1 MMSTKASLVKLARA
15 GVLLVGVALL
25 IAACGR
31 ATPPALTSPPQASE
45 QESAYPQPPAQQ
57 QAYPSAQQ
65 APALS
70 PAEMAYAPP
79 GAEDARTA
87 RYPNPIVVYVRQT
100 PAGVIERW
108 TFYQTGR
115 VLKPDGSEE
124 MLSPD
129 QVKPIFDVAT
139 SSDFQKLEGT
149 FRPADTCPDCDTY
162 RIIIYGPHE
171 PVDITVVGQPE
182 DLPAPVQ
189 EVLQALTEIAQ

>member
-1 MMSTKASLVKLARA
+1 MSTRTSVVKGLHV
-15 GVLLVGVALL
+15 GVGVFLTFVALL
-25 IAACGR
+25 AIACGR
-31 ATPPALTSPPQASE
+31 TAPSAPAPTSPPQAPG
-45 QESAYPQPPAQQ
+45 QEAYPPAQQ

-129 QVKPIFDVAT
+129 QVKPIFNVAT
-139 SSDFQKLEGT
+139 SPDFQKLEGT
-149 FRPADTCPDCDTY
+149 FRPADTCPDCDTH
-162 RIIIYGPHE
+162 RIILYGPHE
-171 PVDITVVGQPE
+171 PVEITVLGEPP

-189 EVLQALTEIAQ
+189 KVLQAIAEIVQ